1 MGALWQAS
9 LGFSASSYCITR
21 STVGRITKLCP
32 NTNEIYLLS
41 KSANILWKCK
51 TFYSNTTSF
60 SHFHGLR
67 TPREE
72 IAFTERLKIQ
82 SQSQIFRYG
91 QSIFCLPHRPNFSD
105 IFDLGVRSPWRWACI
120 KANVSWL
127 VRSTMH
133 RGVFWCLFDLGFMH
147 VIPVLTLVNS
157 TCFSIKSNVTLTDFR
172 LKCVIIITSK
182 SEILWK
188 SCYCGYGK
196 W

>member
-1 MGALWQAS
+1 MGAVWQAS
-9 LGFSASSYCITR
+9 LDFSASSYCITR

-91 QSIFCLPHRPNFSD
+91 QSIFCLPHQPSFSD
-105 IFDLGVRSPWRWACI
+105 IFDLYLHW
-120 KANVSWL
+120 VSVVHAHFQAKKTHL
-127 VRSTMH
+127 
-133 RGVFWCLFDLGFMH
+133 LFHFGAIF
-147 VIPVLTLVNS
+147 
-157 TCFSIKSNVTLTDFR
+157 
-172 LKCVIIITSK
+172 
-182 SEILWK
+182 ILHKDIGMDGWSRK
-188 SCYCGYGK
+188 
-196 W
+196 